1 MGLKKRN
8 PREKISRVK
17 VKICGITNLA
27 DAIFAQ
33 ASGADALGFVFYPQS
48 PRYLRPDDAKDIISR
63 LNNKIIKVGVFVNPE
78 AAEVKRI
85 ARLCQLDILQ
95 FHGDETP
102 DFCRK
107 FPSCPIIKAFR
118 VKDKCSLS
126 RLSDYGGVDYYLFDA
141 FSQKGLGGTGRRFNW
156 ELLRRPDIF
165 VGGRSSDLRRS
176 VGTQKENKPMAL
188 ARGVL
193 FKDANIDK
201 PFFLSGGLTPKNVAG
216 AIKTVCPAWV
226 DVSSGVE
233 KSPGIKDQK
242 KIRNFIERVRE

>member
-1 MGLKKRN
+1 MGPKERKPRLKAKRT
-8 PREKISRVK
+8 K
-17 VKICGITNLA
+17 VKICGITRLE
-27 DAIFAQ
+27 DALFAQ
-33 ASGADALGFVFYPQS
+33 ASGADALGFVFYPLS
-48 PRYLRPDDAKDIISR
+48 HRYIRPEDAKDIISR

-78 AAEVKRI
+78 AAEVKII
-85 ARLCQLDILQ
+85 ARLCPLDILQ
-95 FHGDETP
+95 FHGDESP
-102 DFCRK
+102 DFCCQFSSRE
-107 FPSCPIIKAFR
+107 IIKAFR
-118 VKDKCSLS
+118 VKDKDSLG

-156 ELLRRPDIF
+156 ELL
-165 VGGRSSDLRRS
+165 
-176 VGTQKENKPMAL
+176 KKA
-188 ARGVL
+188 
-193 FKDANIDK
+193 KIDK